1 MRAGVLL
8 LAGLVLACA
17 SDPMRYRLTGSGS
30 TWDVAGGDAVF
41 EDVRPRYPELFE
53 VVLDPSRSDD
63 PDLLGVRE
71 DLEHVPVDR
80 RNYDALNAVA
90 IAYFEINY
98 RSESSRDGQGMEF
111 LTAGFRAAK
120 IVGVP
125 WRAYGDVSDPQLRD
139 AILDFFADV
148 ASGEKLATQ
157 RTRGRIVPIVAS
169 LESKEPDPA
178 RRERILSILH
188 TLEEAEASAESEP
201 EE

>member
-1 MRAGVLL
+1 
-8 LAGLVLACA
+8 
-17 SDPMRYRLTGSGS
+17 
-30 TWDVAGGDAVF
+30 
-41 EDVRPRYPELFE
+41 
-53 VVLDPSRSDD
+53 
-63 PDLLGVRE
+63 
-71 DLEHVPVDR
+71 
-80 RNYDALNAVA
+80 
-90 IAYFEINY
+90 
-98 RSESSRDGQGMEF
+98 MEF

-169 LESKEPDPA
+169 LESKEPDPG
-178 RRERILSILH
+178 RRERILSIH
-188 TLEEAEASAESEP
+188 HALEKAEASAESEP

>member
-1 MRAGVLL
+1 VRARFLL

-63 PDLLGVRE
+63 PDLLAVRE

-98 RSESSRDGQGMEF
+98 RSESSRNGQGMEF
-111 LTAGFRAAK
+111 RTAGFRAAK

-169 LESKEPDPA
+169 LESKEPDPV

-188 TLEEAEASAESEP
+188 SLGETDASTESEP